1 MAAPG
6 SRPPPHETPARH
18 GKKLA
23 SLIDIPGLDPN
34 SPGPA
39 DASLARDPSF
49 AGLLTQTYRD
59 YLGRDLVPPGLDP
72 IAAALWLYEQAPFC
86 LLVHNTAVD
95 PRFVYANRAAQNCFE
110 YEWDEMTLLPSRQ
123 SAEPPDQ
130 AERQRFIEAVA
141 RDGFA
146 TGYRGLRAAR
156 SGRQF
161 WIEDV
166 TMWQL
171 VDASG
176 ALRGQAA
183 AYGRW
188 TDA

>member
-1 MAAPG
+1 L
-6 SRPPPHETPARH
+6 T
-18 GKKLA
+18 
-23 SLIDIPGLDPN
+23 SLTNIPGLDPN
-34 SPGPA
+34 SSGPS
-39 DASLARDPSF
+39 DPFLAHNPIF
-49 AGLLTQTYRD
+49 VGLLTQTYQD
-59 YLGRDLVPPGLDP
+59 CLGKDLTPSGLDP
-72 IAAALWLYEQAPFC
+72 NAAAVWLYEQAPFC
-86 LLVHNTAVD
+86 LLVHNTAAD
-95 PRFVYANRAAQNCFE
+95 PRFVYANRTAQVCFE

-123 SAEPPDQ
+123 SAEPPDR
-130 AERQRFIEAVA
+130 AERQSFIEAVT

-146 TGYRGLRAAR
+146 TGYRGLRAAK

-176 ALRGQAA
+176 SLRGQAA
-183 AYGRW
+183 VYGRW

>member
-1 MAAPG
+1 L
-6 SRPPPHETPARH
+6 T
-18 GKKLA
+18 
-23 SLIDIPGLDPN
+23 SLTNIHGLDPN
-34 SPGPA
+34 SPGPS
-39 DASLARDPSF
+39 DPFLAQDPIF
-49 AGLLTQTYRD
+49 AGLLAQTYRD
-59 YLGRDLVPPGLDP
+59 RLGKDLAPPELDP
-72 IAAALWLYEQAPFC
+72 NAAALWLYEQAPFC
-86 LLVHNTAVD
+86 LLVHNTAAD
-95 PRFVYANRAAQNCFE
+95 PRFVYANRTAQVCFE
-110 YEWDEMTLLPSRQ
+110 YGWDEMTLLPSRQ
-123 SAEPPDQ
+123 SAEPPDR

-146 TGYRGLRAAR
+146 TGYRGLRAAK

-176 ALRGQAA
+176 SLRGQAA
-183 AYGRW
+183 VYGRW